1 MASEKLSAEALP
13 APMPAKPQSSGLS
26 VSVELIPDEVDL
38 ALKQAAEALPEARR
52 PVWHRVETLPHSR
65 VVVQSED
72 DLLRRVRLSVRSRT
86 AGWKASW
93 VRWSYAVRRTPQ
105 DLGGDALAAQD
116 ELAPDDR
123 TLTLLLLPGERRA
136 ATLEFDAVLD
146 GETAP
151 GDYPFE
157 VVLTDIETG
166 AETAPMAGLLRLRHP
181 TANLLASLPALYVQE
196 PGGPGQGFAPYEDP
210 PFFERFLRGFEDAQ
224 EPLREML
231 SGLYRYFDADSAPAD
246 FLPWLATWV
255 ALDLDEHWLQLKRR
269 RLIKEAIWLYR
280 WRGTR
285 KGLSRY
291 LEIYS
296 GVKPEINDQPFSGMR
311 LGVETLL
318 GRDTILGGVG
328 AHTFVVTLAVP
339 DPSAVSEET
348 LRLIIESQ
356 KPAHTAYDLRIV
368 EREAGPAALELEELE
383 EESQEESEGPE
394 PVPAAA

>member
-1 MASEKLSAEALP
+1 MASEKLSAEARP
-13 APMPAKPQSSGLS
+13 AQKLTERQGTALAI
-26 VSVELIPDEVDL
+26 SVELIPDEVDL
-38 ALKQAAEALPEARR
+38 ALQQVGQVPPEARR

-65 VVVQSED
+65 VVIQSED

-86 AGWKASW
+86 SGWKASW

-116 ELAPDDR
+116 ELASDDQ

-136 ATLEFDAVLD
+136 ATLEFAAVLD

-157 VVLTDIETG
+157 VVLTDVEAG
-166 AETAPMAGLLRLRHP
+166 SETAPMAGLLRLRHP
-181 TANLLASLPALYVQE
+181 TANLLGSLPALYVQE
-196 PGGPGQGFAPYEDP
+196 LGGAGQGFAPYEDP
-210 PFFERFLRGFEDAQ
+210 PFFERFLRGFEDAK
-224 EPLREML
+224 EPLNEML

-255 ALDLDEHWLQLKRR
+255 ALDLDENWLQLKRR

-296 GVKPEINDQPFSGMR
+296 GVKPEINDQPFAGMR
-311 LGVETLL
+311 LGAGTLL
-318 GRDTILGGVG
+318 GRDTTLGGVG

-339 DPSAVSEET
+339 DTSAVSEDT
-348 LRLIIESQ
+348 LHLIIESQ

-368 EREAGPAALELEELE
+368 EREVGPAALDLEELE
-383 EESQEESEGPE
+383 EMEDLSGEPE
-394 PVPAAA
+394 PVPTAA